1 MQSTTPIPVEPTA
14 VRVTFALASPEQVS
28 QASDTARQAVGQHFP
43 PLVKETWA
51 NAIRALQ
58 PDLWVAPKTVSLDE
72 HDLARL
78 VQHLDALPAIVNAR
92 AGYGQGKLFFTRQP
106 MNCPAE
112 LLRALT
118 EMEAHPQASGPAV
131 YQLVTGLLRA
141 RAEADELNWAKVP
154 NPREDDGTDPEQARA
169 ALLARLA
176 VLARARGVSGPG

>member
-1 MQSTTPIPVEPTA
+1 MQSITPIPAEPTA
-14 VRVTFALASPEQVS
+14 VCVPFTEASAEQVT
-28 QASDTARQAVGQHFP
+28 QALDTIRQAVGPQFP

-58 PDLWVAPKTVSLDE
+58 PDLWVAPQTVSLNE
-72 HDLARL
+72 PDLARL
-78 VQHLDALPAIVNAR
+78 VQHLDARPAIINAR
-92 AGYGQGKLFFTRQP
+92 AGHGRGKLFFTRQP

-118 EMEAHPQASGPAV
+118 EMEAHPQAGGPAV

-154 NPREDDGTDPEQARA
+154 NPREDDGTDPDQARV
-169 ALLARLA
+169 ALLARLEA
-176 VLARARGVSGPG
+176 LDRARDVLGPA

>member
-1 MQSTTPIPVEPTA
+1 MPSTTPISAEPTA
-14 VRVTFALASPEQVS
+14 VCVPFSQASPEQVT
-28 QASDTARQAVGQHFP
+28 QALDTVRQAVGPQFP

-58 PDLWVAPKTVSLDE
+58 PDLWVAPQTVSLNE
-72 HDLARL
+72 PDLARL
-78 VQHLDALPAIVNAR
+78 VQHLDGLPAIVNAR
-92 AGYGQGKLFFTRQP
+92 AGYGRGKLFFTRQP

-112 LLRALT
+112 FLRALT

-141 RAEADELNWAKVP
+141 RAEADELNWAQVP
-154 NPREDDGTDPEQARA
+154 NPREDDGTDPDQARA

-176 VLARARGVSGPG
+176 ALDHARGVSGPG

>member
-1 MQSTTPIPVEPTA
+1 MQSPTPISAEPTA
-14 VRVTFALASPEQVS
+14 VCVPFS
-28 QASDTARQAVGQHFP
+28 QASPAQVTQALDTVRQAVGPQFP
-43 PLVKETWA
+43 PLVKGTWA

-58 PDLWVAPKTVSLDE
+58 PDLWVAPTSVSLDE

-92 AGYGQGKLFFTRQP
+92 AGHGRGKLFFTRQP
-106 MNCPAE
+106 MSCPAE

-131 YQLVTGLLRA
+131 YQLVTGLLRT

-154 NPREDDGTDPEQARA
+154 DPREDDGTDPKQARA

-176 VLARARGVSGPG
+176 ALDRARGVSGPG